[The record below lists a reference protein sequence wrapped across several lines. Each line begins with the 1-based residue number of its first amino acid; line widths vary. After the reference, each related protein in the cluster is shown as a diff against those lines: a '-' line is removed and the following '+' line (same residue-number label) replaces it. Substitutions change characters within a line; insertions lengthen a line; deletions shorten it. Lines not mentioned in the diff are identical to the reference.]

1 MSSPDPI
8 NDREASAKVL
18 AGLTANQV
26 AAVTYGEGP
35 LMIVAGP
42 GSGKTLVMSRRVAW
56 LVKIARIAPWK
67 IMAVTFTNAAA
78 RELRERSEAASGVQ
92 GQLRVSTFHSFGARF
107 LRKECE
113 LVGLEPSF
121 SIYDTVEQRGV
132 VAEVLANMHLDP
144 KQFPPRKIQYAISE
158 FKNTLTS
165 ASAASRLA
173 EDQNQAVYA
182 RVYGAYEELMSR
194 YNAVDFDDLLLKTLN
209 ILANEPTVTAQ
220 WQDRV
225 QYVLVDEFQDVNAAQ
240 FEICKLLLDEQ
251 QNLCVI
257 GDPNQ
262 SIYSWRHANPQNIET
277 FLEEYPNTHVVN
289 LNQSFRSTQNILT
302 VSNAVINAE
311 PANKQEQR
319 WKRLWKQLWTSLGT
333 GTKIIVKEFYNDVEE
348 ADFVLQ
354 EVSRLVARGDISYA
368 DVGVLYR
375 TNAQSRPLEHACRKR
390 KIPYRLQG
398 GVGFYERSEIKD
410 LVAYLRILL
419 NPLDTAAILR
429 VVNRPSRSIGKVT
442 LDELRQSAARSN
454 VTLGEVLLATAD
466 SSNPY
471 KIDLNSR
478 AMKAVVGFT
487 NLIRRFQDLT
497 KTLQPHELLRKIVEE
512 IAYSRFIEDTEADP
526 EIVADKKDNVTELVE
541 YARRYVASDKEAA
554 LALFLEEAALLDE
567 AVTANTK
574 INHHVGDGE
583 VTLTTLHKAKGLEY
597 DTVFMVGMVEGL
609 LPHSRSIDDPQSL
622 EEERRLCY
630 TGITRAKRSL
640 YLLHHFLAR
649 YSMTEPSRFLKL
661 LPVELVDAQSSLF
674 TSDLLPDDSK
684 NGHSDTVT
692 SSLPEPTARG
702 QFNTA
707 EPNEYILP
715 LTFAVGDRVRH
726 TVFGVGIVVTVSGDR
741 ITVAFENVYGIRK
754 LSLSMAP
761 LTKA

>member
-8 NDREASAKVL
+8 NDGEASAKVL

-26 AAVTYGEGP
+26 TAVTYGEGP

-92 GQLRVSTFHSFGARF
+92 GQLQVSTFHSFGARF
-107 LRKECE
+107 LRRECE

-319 WKRLWKQLWTSLGT
+319 WKQLWTSLGT
-333 GTKIIVKEFYNDVEE
+333 GTKIVVKEFYNDIEE

-375 TNAQSRPLEHACRKR
+375 TNAQSRPLEHACRNR

-487 NLIRRFQDLT
+487 NLIRRFQNLT
-497 KTLQPHELLRKIVEE
+497 KTLQPHELLRKIEEE
-512 IAYSRFIEDTEADP
+512 IAYPRFIEDTEADP
-526 EIVADKKDNVTELVE
+526 EIVADKKGNVTELVE

-609 LPHSRSIDDPQSL
+609 LPHSRSIGDPQSL

-674 TSDLLPDDSK
+674 TSDLLPADSK

-692 SSLPEPTARG
+692 SSLPKPTARG

-715 LTFAVGDRVRH
+715 VTFAVGDRVRH

-741 ITVAFENVYGIRK
+741 ITVAFEDVYGIKK